1 MFILGIALGI
11 ATTIGLIAIMMQIMP
26 PKPPDDIITG
36 QNWFITG
43 LGVVEITKVLN
54 TGSFTEFGYGVN
66 VQYIMSSG
74 KYGHCTAK
82 SLKEHGRIMP
92 KALPRNSSSNKKDVT
107 KDIKEKMNNI
117 TYTYDSKG
125 RTRII
130 NAVYRDFN

>member
-1 MFILGIALGI
+1 MFILGIAMGI
-11 ATTIGLIAIMMQIMP
+11 AITISLIAIMMEIMP

-66 VQYIMSSG
+66 VQYVMTSG

-82 SLKEHGRIMP
+82 SLKEHGRVMP
-92 KALPRNSSSNKKDVT
+92 KALPSNRSSSKNDV
-107 KDIKEKMNNI
+107 K
-117 TYTYDSKG
+117 
-125 RTRII
+125 
-130 NAVYRDFN
+130 NAVSSRRVIPTSVSG

>member
-11 ATTIGLIAIMMQIMP
+11 IGTFGFLIIMMKAMP

-43 LGVVEITKVLN
+43 LGIVEITKVLN

-66 VQYIMSSG
+66 IQYIMSNE
-74 KYGHCTAK
+74 KYGHCTSK
-82 SLKEHGRIMP
+82 SLKEYGHLVSKSLSSVQKLNKPAYVRTT
-92 KALPRNSSSNKKDVT
+92 KPRQSD
-107 KDIKEKMNNI
+107 I
-117 TYTYDSKG
+117 TYSYDKNG
-125 RTRII
+125 KTRII

>member
-1 MFILGIALGI
+1 MFILGIAMGI
-11 ATTIGLIAIMMQIMP
+11 AITISLIAIMMEIMP

-66 VQYIMSSG
+66 VQYVMTSG

-82 SLKEHGRIMP
+82 SLKEHGRVMP
-92 KALPRNSSSNKKDVT
+92 KALPRNSSSIKNDV
-107 KDIKEKMNNI
+107 KNDIKQKMNNI